1 MAALI
6 GPPVHQLEKRSQS
19 RAQPRAAEPRGGPS
33 RARSGPDNMDEFHKL
48 WEETDEQLE
57 RLRQTLR
64 AATTRSR
71 IVLAVHSE
79 PEDTRS

>member
-1 MAALI
+1 
-6 GPPVHQLEKRSQS
+6 
-19 RAQPRAAEPRGGPS
+19 
-33 RARSGPDNMDEFHKL
+33 MDEFHKL

-57 RLRQTLR
+57 RLLQTLR